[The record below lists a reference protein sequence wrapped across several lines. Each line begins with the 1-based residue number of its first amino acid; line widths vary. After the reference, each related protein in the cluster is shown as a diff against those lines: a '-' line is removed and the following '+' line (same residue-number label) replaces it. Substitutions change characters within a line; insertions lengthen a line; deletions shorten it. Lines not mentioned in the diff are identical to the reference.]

1 MDNASI
7 LAQILKDK
15 PEFQIMSQD
24 KLYQAIRNNT
34 DHRITHKTIKEY
46 FKNRELTQIYKKP
59 TNNYNYKIIGPP
71 RSFQLDVILLPDFK
85 GTNNGIYQILMLI
98 DIQSRKQTMYPL
110 MSGKLNDILDSY

>member
-15 PEFQIMSQD
+15 PEFQILSQD
-24 KLYQAIRNNT
+24 KLYQAIRDNT

-59 TNNYNYKIIGPP
+59 TNNYKYKITGPP

-85 GTNNGIYQILMLI
+85 GTISFNTLRGVDRDESSGIMEY
-98 DIQSRKQTMYPL
+98 T
-110 MSGKLNDILDSY
+110 NF